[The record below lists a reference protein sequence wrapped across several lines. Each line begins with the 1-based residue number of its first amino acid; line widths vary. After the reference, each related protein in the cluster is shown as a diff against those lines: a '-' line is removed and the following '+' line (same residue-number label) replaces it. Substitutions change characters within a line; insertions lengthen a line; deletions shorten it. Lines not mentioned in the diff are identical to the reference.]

1 MENQFEESQILIF
14 DLQSKLVFQSMTSG
28 EYTIL
33 NLKNLDVGF
42 YILELKGRWGRS
54 QQILIKN

>member
-1 MENQFEESQILIF
+1 
-14 DLQSKLVFQSMTSG
+14 MTSG

-33 NLKNLDVGF
+33 NLKNLDVGL
-42 YILELKGRWGRS
+42 YILELKSRWGRS